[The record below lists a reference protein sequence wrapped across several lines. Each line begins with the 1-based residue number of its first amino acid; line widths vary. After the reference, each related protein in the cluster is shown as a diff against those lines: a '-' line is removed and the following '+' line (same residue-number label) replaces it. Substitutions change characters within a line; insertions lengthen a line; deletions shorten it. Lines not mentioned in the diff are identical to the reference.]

1 MVLLLIPIAYLVL
14 FLAWTVAPIV
24 LPRDRLGLWL
34 TVAHLALSVLAV
46 LLAWLSEPPLAQP
59 AAIISALG
67 GLLAALRLLLQR
79 AFADSRTKGPA
90 QNSQSRFRDGL

>member
-46 LLAWLSEPPLAQP
+46 LLAWLSDLPLAQP
-59 AAIISALG
+59 AAVISALG

-79 AFADSRTKGPA
+79 AFADSRTKSPA
-90 QNSQSRFRDGL
+90 RNSQSRFRDGL

>member
-46 LLAWLSEPPLAQP
+46 LLAWLSDIPLAQP
-59 AAIISALG
+59 AAIISALLG

-90 QNSQSRFRDGL
+90 QNSQKYGI